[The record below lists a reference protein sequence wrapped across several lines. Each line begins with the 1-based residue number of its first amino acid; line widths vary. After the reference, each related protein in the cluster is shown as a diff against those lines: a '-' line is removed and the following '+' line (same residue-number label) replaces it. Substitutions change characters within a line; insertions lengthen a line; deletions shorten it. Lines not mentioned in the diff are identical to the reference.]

1 MLIKQFKT
9 NKIIISALASI
20 AILSCIQGSDN
31 NPYTPK
37 STAKT
42 QNTYSSNG
50 LSEEPSQPY
59 KETHTKPILTKGSNV
74 GDLAPDFNFL
84 KPDGSRLTL
93 SSLSQKNNGFL
104 LISFTTW

>member
-1 MLIKQFKT
+1 LIKQFKT
-9 NKIIISALASI
+9 NKIIITALASI

-31 NPYTPK
+31 NPHTPK
-37 STAKT
+37 STGKVES
-42 QNTYSSNG
+42 TYPSNG
-50 LSEEPSQPY
+50 LSEKPSQPY
-59 KETHTKPILTKGSNV
+59 KKTDTKPILTKGPNV

-84 KPDGSRLTL
+84 KPDGSRLTV